1 MNKTQ
6 KLMNKYNEAAAKL
19 DDAKDALELHLRKI
33 LLAMGEN
40 VGKYDALER
49 SHVMS
54 DGAVSCTFGYS
65 RRGCYDQDIYT
76 IPASIMNATDPVEAA
91 TSALEQKNAK
101 QAEVTRQQKLAQLE
115 QLKKEL
121 QQ

>member
-1 MNKTQ
+1 MKTVQ
-6 KLMNKYNEAAAKL
+6 HLMNRYNKAAAAL
-19 DDAKDALELHLRKI
+19 DEAKSELAPRLKEI
-33 LLAMGEN
+33 LQAMGEK
-40 VGKYDALER
+40 VGRGDGLEECYI
-49 SHVMS
+49 SNS
-54 DGAVSCTFGYS
+54 AVHCTFGYTV
-65 RRGCYDQDIYT
+65 RGCYDRDSYT